1 MLQLIRWKKPSPEV
15 DQKAFQKEFF
25 ANPLHQW
32 IHEDR
37 YLKRSIL
44 EFLESFK
51 PQDLRLLMK
60 GDKKLILTPASGLY
74 SCAFNATEKFDFII
88 VFPDLLKILR
98 SASPD
103 RGIAILLHE
112 AGHLILKH
120 SARDLDPL
128 EAQLE
133 ADAFCAQRGHA
144 LALYDFLN
152 ECPWSEEID
161 LRKRY
166 IQTKLV

>member
-1 MLQLIRWKKPSPEV
+1 MLHFIRRKSPSIPLN
-15 DQKAFQKEFF
+15 QKAFQKDFF
-25 ANPLHQW
+25 SNPLHQW
-32 IHEDR
+32 INEER
-37 YLKRSIL
+37 YLKRSII
-44 EFLESFK
+44 EFLESLK
-51 PQDLRLLMK
+51 PQDLRILMK
-60 GDKKLILTPASGLY
+60 GNKKIVLTPASGLY

-98 SASPD
+98 SAAPE

-112 AGHLILKH
+112 AGHLIHQH
-120 SARDLDPL
+120 SSRGIDPL

-144 LALYDFLN
+144 LALYDFLS

>member
-1 MLQLIRWKKPSPEV
+1 MLELIRWKKPKKKS
-15 DQKAFQKEFF
+15 DQQSFQKDFF
-25 ANPLHQW
+25 ENPHHQW
-32 IHEDR
+32 IHEER
-37 YLKRSIL
+37 HLKRSIVQ
-44 EFLESFK
+44 FLESFK
-51 PQDLRLLMK
+51 TQDIDLLMK
-60 GDKKLILTPASGLY
+60 GQKSLILAPASGLY

-88 VFPDLLKILR
+88 VFPDLMKILR
-98 SASPD
+98 SASPE

-120 SARDLDPL
+120 STRTLDPL
-128 EAQLE
+128 SAQLE

-144 LALYDFLN
+144 LALYDFLS

-166 IQTKLV
+166 IQTKLI

>member
-1 MLQLIRWKKPSPEV
+1 
-15 DQKAFQKEFF
+15 
-25 ANPLHQW
+25 
-32 IHEDR
+32 
-37 YLKRSIL
+37 
-44 EFLESFK
+44 
-51 PQDLRLLMK
+51 MK
-60 GDKKLILTPASGLY
+60 GNKKLILTPASGLY

-88 VFPDLLKILR
+88 IFPDLLKILR
-98 SASPD
+98 CASPE

-120 SARDLDPL
+120 SARNLDPL

-152 ECPWSEEID
+152 DCPWDEEID

-166 IQTKLV
+166 IQTKLI